1 MARQITS
8 RTKRTT
14 ASPVYRTRR
23 VVVGMF
29 GLVLLGVAAMGT
41 SLIIKPPGTLP
52 RHGAT
57 AQMPYVR
64 RLCPPSAGTSTGA
77 EPRYATS
84 PPTSPCNRHRPYWL
98 SGPAHSRTGH
108 RDDEWCGDGG
118 ARVSSTKP
126 VPLSCK
132 STSVTSTRRHSV
144 YMGAD
149 LARTRHPVG
158 NKPRGAHWLKQVG
171 SPVMAKRRPK
181 TGVGLYVLA
190 GPLPGGLFRYQLR
203 QIRR

>member
-132 STSVTSTRRHSV
+132 STSVTSTRRQPVCYGWRTSGGPGTRSTAYRPQPADVAVYGIDRSV
-144 YMGAD
+144 
-149 LARTRHPVG
+149 LIR
-158 NKPRGAHWLKQVG
+158 
-171 SPVMAKRRPK
+171 
-181 TGVGLYVLA
+181 
-190 GPLPGGLFRYQLR
+190 PGGATNRYS
-203 QIRR
+203 